1 MASIR
6 DTLANLVEQYKQS
19 DVPAAYL
26 LRGDAKGLWKDL
38 NTPKPV
44 DTAQDMTNL
53 ALNLVGSIKPVG
65 KTAQELAQTLAQKN
79 AVEMLGLPE
88 GNTAMQRA
96 RAMGY
101 DTAPSNRLYH
111 YAKQDWNTNVID
123 PTKSDLGFHVGN
135 IDQASH
141 RAKVFG
147 GGLTESGEWVNGLG
161 EGSNIIPLMKSKYSY
176 MLPVKDEGSFH
187 ADTIAPMLEKKGIL
201 PKGYT
206 KEAVADPLGNISAH
220 GWDVKYDQAMRD
232 ALKKKGYH
240 GIGYQNVHEGVGKS
254 YAFTDPSMLRSPFAA
269 FDPARAKENDI
280 LAGAM
285 AIPIATDEDKRNKI
299 IELLKNK

>member
-53 ALNLVGSIKPVG
+53 ALGMVGSIKPVG
-65 KTAQELAQTLAQKN
+65 KTAQELAHATAQKN
-79 AVEMLGLPE
+79 AAEMLGLHPE
-88 GNTAMQRA
+88 NTAMERA
-96 RAMGY
+96 KAMGFNLDEPVY
-101 DTAPSNRLYH
+101 HGTGADIKEFNTNNMGQFGKGAYFTNQPGYASNYASGRLYQRNVPEDVAPNVVPA
-111 YAKQDWNTNVID
+111 YLRYEKPYMVDLKQPD
-123 PTKSDLGFHVGN
+123 PT
-135 IDQASH
+135 ASFLKKNKYDAIIN
-141 RAKVFG
+141 R
-147 GGLTESGEWVNGLG
+147 EGLG
-161 EGSNIIPLMKSKYSY
+161 GDNLDYNEFVALSPNQIRSK
-176 MLPVKDEGSFH
+176 
-187 ADTIAPMLEKKGIL
+187 
-201 PKGYT
+201 
-206 KEAVADPLGNISAH
+206 
-220 GWDVKYDQAMRD
+220 
-232 ALKKKGYH
+232 
-240 GIGYQNVHEGVGKS
+240 
-254 YAFTDPSMLRSPFAA
+254 FAA

-285 AIPIATDEDKRNKI
+285 ALPVATDKEKRNRM